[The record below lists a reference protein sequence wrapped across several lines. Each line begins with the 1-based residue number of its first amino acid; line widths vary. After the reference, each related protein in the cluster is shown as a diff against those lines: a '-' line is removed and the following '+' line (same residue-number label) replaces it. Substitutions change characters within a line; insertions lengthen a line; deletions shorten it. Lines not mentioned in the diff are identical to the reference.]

1 MVPKNTAR
9 TGVFTA
15 LRIRDYRVYWST
27 GLVSNI
33 GSAMQGVALDWFVLD
48 LTHSGTAVGWAAGL
62 QFAPVLLFG
71 LWGGVLA
78 DRYDRRT
85 LLLWTQSLYAVQAV
99 LLTVVV
105 VTGHAPLWSV
115 YLLSF
120 ALGCVFTVENPARL
134 SFVTELVGGPLIPNA
149 AGLNILSLNAARLIG
164 PAIAGVL
171 IGLIGAGGVFAVN
184 AVSFVAVTVGLLTI
198 RPRVL
203 TPDASA
209 PATTTATETTTDTA
223 TTAGTETT
231 TGTAPAPVKRA
242 AWAGAGA
249 EGLRYVAARP
259 ELVGVLTIFGLVATF
274 ALNFSTTLTLFAGR
288 VFDVGSSGLGFMS
301 TALSVGTVAGT
312 LAATRRASP
321 RVRTVVVGAVL
332 FGVSE
337 VVAALM
343 PTYTTFLILLLP
355 TGFMLMTLNTAV
367 SAFVQSEVSD
377 AMRGRVMAVYTV
389 VSMGG
394 APLGGPVIGWVSQ
407 HAGVRWG
414 LASGAAAAVL
424 SALAVALW
432 LSRQVRA
439 TAGRAPRAPAE
450 VTAASRTTAVS
461 SSPSS
466 SRSPFPSPANADR
479 SVPGTTPT
487 GGTFHD

>member
-15 LRIRDYRVYWST
+15 LRVRDYRVYWST
-27 GLVSNI
+27 GLISNI
-33 GSAMQGVALDWFVLD
+33 GSAMQGVALDWFVFD

-85 LLLWTQSLYAVQAV
+85 LLLWAQSLYAVQAV
-99 LLTVVV
+99 LLTVAVLS
-105 VTGHAPLWSV
+105 GHAPLWSV

-120 ALGCVFTVENPARL
+120 GLGCVFTVENPARL
-134 SFVTELVGGPLIPNA
+134 SFVTELVGPSLIPNA

-164 PAIAGVL
+164 PAIAGML
-171 IGLIGAGGVFAVN
+171 IGLIGPGGVFAVN
-184 AVSFVAVTVGLLTI
+184 AVSFVAVTLGLLTI
-198 RPRVL
+198 RPR
-203 TPDASA
+203 TPASA
-209 PATTTATETTTDTA
+209 
-223 TTAGTETT
+223 AGRAGEQE
-231 TGTAPAPVKRA
+231 PVKRTR
-242 AWAGAGA
+242 WAGAGA

-259 ELVGVLTIFGLVATF
+259 ELAGVLALFGLVATF
-274 ALNFSTTLTLFAGR
+274 AVNFPTTLTLFAGR

-301 TALSVGTVAGT
+301 TALSVGTVTGT

-337 VVAALM
+337 AVAALM
-343 PTYTTFLILLLP
+343 PSYTTFLIMLLP
-355 TGFMLMTLNTAV
+355 TGFALMTLNTAV
-367 SAFVQSEVSD
+367 SAFVQSEVTD
-377 AMRGRVMAVYTV
+377 AMRGRVMAIYTV

-394 APLGGPVIGWVSQ
+394 APLGGPTIGWVSQ

-414 LASGAAAAVL
+414 LASGATVAVL
-424 SALAVALW
+424 SALAVALL
-432 LSRQVRA
+432 LSRRRGT
-439 TAGRAPRAPAE
+439 TAPGP
-450 VTAASRTTAVS
+450 ASRAWVAAGPAVAVLRARTRTASRPRDPAPSLS
-461 SSPSS
+461 SAHADPCVPRTPS
-466 SRSPFPSPANADR
+466 
-479 SVPGTTPT
+479 T
-487 GGTFHD
+487 GGNPHD

>member
-1 MVPKNTAR
+1 MVSKNTAR

-15 LRIRDYRVYWST
+15 LRVRDYRIYWST

-33 GSAMQGVALDWFVLD
+33 GSAMQGVALDWFVFD

-78 DRYDRRT
+78 DRYDRRS
-85 LLLWTQSLYAVQAV
+85 LLLWAQSLYAVQAV
-99 LLTVVV
+99 LLTVAVLS
-105 VTGHAPLWSV
+105 GHAPLWSV

-120 ALGCVFTVENPARL
+120 GLGCVFAVENPARL
-134 SFVTELVGGPLIPNA
+134 SFVTELVGPSLIPNA

-184 AVSFVAVTVGLLTI
+184 AVSFAAVTLGLLAI
-198 RPRVL
+198 RAR
-203 TPDASA
+203 TPASDAPGVGPTDA
-209 PATTTATETTTDTA
+209 PE
-223 TTAGTETT
+223 
-231 TGTAPAPVKRA
+231 PVKRA
-242 AWAGAGA
+242 RWAGAGA

-259 ELVGVLTIFGLVATF
+259 ELAGVLALFGMVSTF
-274 ALNFSTTLTLFAGR
+274 AVNFPTTLTLFAGR

-301 TALSVGTVAGT
+301 TALSVGTIAGT
-312 LAATRRASP
+312 LAATRRVSP

-337 VVAALM
+337 AVAALM
-343 PTYTTFLILLLP
+343 PSYTTFLILLLP

-367 SAFVQSEVSD
+367 SAFVQSEVSN

-394 APLGGPVIGWVSQ
+394 APLGGPTIGWVSQ

-414 LASGAAAAVL
+414 LACGAAVAVL
-424 SALAVALW
+424 AALAVAL
-432 LSRQVRA
+432 LL
-439 TAGRAPRAPAE
+439 AGRR
-450 VTAASRTTAVS
+450 
-461 SSPSS
+461 
-466 SRSPFPSPANADR
+466 
-479 SVPGTTPT
+479 
-487 GGTFHD
+487 

>member
-1 MVPKNTAR
+1 MVSKNTAR

-15 LRIRDYRVYWST
+15 LRVRDYRIYWST

-33 GSAMQGVALDWFVLD
+33 GSAMQGVALDWFVFD

-78 DRYDRRT
+78 DRYDRRS
-85 LLLWTQSLYAVQAV
+85 LLLWAQSLYAVQAV
-99 LLTVVV
+99 LLTVAVLS
-105 VTGHAPLWSV
+105 GHAPLWSV

-120 ALGCVFTVENPARL
+120 GLGCVFTVENPARL
-134 SFVTELVGGPLIPNA
+134 SFVTELVGPSLIPNA

-171 IGLIGAGGVFAVN
+171 LGLIGAGGVFAVN
-184 AVSFVAVTVGLLTI
+184 AVSFVAVTLGLLTI
-198 RPRVL
+198 RAR
-203 TPDASA
+203 TPASDAPGVRPADA
-209 PATTTATETTTDTA
+209 PE
-223 TTAGTETT
+223 
-231 TGTAPAPVKRA
+231 PVKRVR
-242 AWAGAGA
+242 WAGAGV

-259 ELVGVLTIFGLVATF
+259 ELAAVLALFGAVSTF
-274 ALNFSTTLTLFAGR
+274 AVNFPTTLTLFAGR

-301 TALSVGTVAGT
+301 TALSVGTIAGT
-312 LAATRRASP
+312 LAATRRVSP

-337 VVAALM
+337 AVAALM
-343 PTYTTFLILLLP
+343 PSYTTFLILLLP
-355 TGFMLMTLNTAV
+355 TGFTLMTLNTAV
-367 SAFVQSEVSD
+367 SAFVQSEVSN

-394 APLGGPVIGWVSQ
+394 APLGGPTIGWVSQ

-414 LASGAAAAVL
+414 LACGAAVAMLA
-424 SALAVALW
+424 ALAVAL
-432 LSRQVRA
+432 LL
-439 TAGRAPRAPAE
+439 AGRQKSAVLGGRPLPVPQRLRPPLPSPPAPAPAPRPA
-450 VTAASRTTAVS
+450 R
-461 SSPSS
+461 
-466 SRSPFPSPANADR
+466 RR
-479 SVPGTTPT
+479 TPT
-487 GGTFHD
+487 LASPEPLRPEVHPHD

>member
-1 MVPKNTAR
+1 MSENTAR
-9 TGVFTA
+9 TRVFAA
-15 LRIRDYRVYWST
+15 LRVRDYRTYWST

-33 GSAMQGVALDWFVLD
+33 GSAMQSVALDWFVFD

-85 LLLWTQSLYAVQAV
+85 LLLWAQSLYAVQAV
-99 LLTVVV
+99 LLTVAVLS
-105 VTGHAPLWSV
+105 GHAPLWSL

-120 ALGCVFTVENPARL
+120 GLGCVFTVENPARL
-134 SFVTELVGGPLIPNA
+134 SFVTELVGPPLIPNA

-164 PAIAGVL
+164 PAIAGML
-171 IGLIGAGGVFAVN
+171 IGPIGAGGVFAVN
-184 AVSFVAVTVGLLTI
+184 AVSFVAVTLGLLTI
-198 RPRVL
+198 PAR
-203 TPDASA
+203 TPA
-209 PATTTATETTTDTA
+209 PGAP
-223 TTAGTETT
+223 GPLS
-231 TGTAPAPVKRA
+231 APAPVKRA
-242 AWAGAGA
+242 RWAGAGA

-259 ELVGVLTIFGLVATF
+259 ELAGVLALFGLVATF
-274 ALNFSTTLTLFAGR
+274 AVNFPTTLTLFAGR

-337 VVAALM
+337 AVAALM
-343 PTYTTFLILLLP
+343 PSYSTFLILLLP
-355 TGFMLMTLNTAV
+355 TGFTLMTLNTAV
-367 SAFVQSEVSD
+367 SAFVQSEVTH

-394 APLGGPVIGWVSQ
+394 APLGGPAIGWVCQ

-414 LASGAAAAVL
+414 LASGAAVAML
-424 SALAVALW
+424 SALAVALL
-432 LSRQVRA
+432 LSRRRNS
-439 TAGRAPRAPAE
+439 AGPDGSSRNRPAAGPA
-450 VTAASRTTAVS
+450 AASLRTRTRT
-461 SSPSS
+461 PT
-466 SRSPFPSPANADR
+466 PSPPLSSAHADPR
-479 SVPGTTPT
+479 VPGTTPT
-487 GGTFHD
+487 GGNPHD

>member
-1 MVPKNTAR
+1 MSKSPASS
-9 TGVFTA
+9 GVFAA
-15 LRIRDYRVYWST
+15 LRVRDYRVYWST
-27 GLVSNI
+27 GLVSNT
-33 GSAMQGVALDWFVLD
+33 GTAMQGVALDWFVLD

-85 LLLWTQSLYAVQAV
+85 LLLWAQSLYAVQAL
-99 LLTVVV
+99 LLTVTVLS
-105 VTGHAPLWSV
+105 GHAPLWWI

-134 SFVTELVGGPLIPNA
+134 SFVTELVGPSLIANA

-171 IGLIGAGGVFAVN
+171 IAVIGTGWVFALN
-184 AVSFVAVTVGLLTI
+184 AVSFTVVTVGLLTI
-198 RPRVL
+198 RPKAVRS
-203 TPDASA
+203 PGER
-209 PATTTATETTTDTA
+209 P
-223 TTAGTETT
+223 
-231 TGTAPAPVKRA
+231 P
-242 AWAGAGA
+242 WAGAGA
-249 EGLRYVAARP
+249 AGLRYVAARP
-259 ELVGVLTIFGLVATF
+259 ELVGVFTIFGLVATF
-274 ALNFSTTLTLFAGR
+274 AVNFSTTLTLFAGR

-312 LAATRRASP
+312 LVATRRASP

-337 VVAALM
+337 ALAALM
-343 PTYTTFLILLLP
+343 PSYPAFLLMLLP
-355 TGFMLMTLNTAV
+355 AGFTLMTLNTAV

-389 VSMGG
+389 ISMGG
-394 APLGGPVIGWVSQ
+394 APLGGPVIGWISE

-414 LASGAAAAVL
+414 LASGGGAAVL
-424 SALAVALW
+424 AAVTVALW
-432 LSRQVRA
+432 LVRHQA
-439 TAGRAPRAPAE
+439 LTPRADGGVPAAE
-450 VTAASRTTAVS
+450 PAPV
-461 SSPSS
+461 PP
-466 SRSPFPSPANADR
+466 RSP
-479 SVPGTTPT
+479 TPT
-487 GGTFHD
+487 TSAD